1 MTAMPWVVCHCILLQ
16 GVTQVFQASAAAQHS
31 YRQLWGVDGCL
42 LGILAATFLL
52 VTTLPDAL
60 SAAGTAHRRQQQQQQ
75 QQQQLQPHKAAA
87 EERDA
92 EFGPAQ
98 PADQQ
103 LRDQQQQQYASSP
116 RQQPPLAAQHQPGD
130 SSSDCG
136 GCSSSSSGSSGS
148 VPSALIIVLLG
159 LVLAVVASPG
169 VLSQLRLG
177 PSVPRL
183 YLPTWGVFKDG
194 VLKAGLAQLPL
205 TSLNSVIAV
214 SHLAGQLFPDRAA
227 AQGWRWRP
235 GAVAVSVG
243 AMNLVGCWFGAMPC
257 CHGSGGLAAQ
267 VRLCLDEQ
275 KGGSGVEQL
284 VHPAQLELWGAL
296 CAGPLLHV

>member
-1 MTAMPWVVCHCILLQ
+1 MSPHVPQ
-16 GVTQVFQASAAAQHS
+16 GVTQVFQASAAQHT
-31 YRQLWGVDGCL
+31 YRQLWGVEGCL
-42 LGILAATFLL
+42 LGILAAAFLL
-52 VTTLPDAL
+52 VTTLPEAL
-60 SAAGTAHRRQQQQQQ
+60 AATATAHHRQQQ
-75 QQQQLQPHKAAA
+75 PHKLAAA
-87 EERDA
+87 QRDDGPGLERSTVVA
-92 EFGPAQ
+92 

-103 LRDQQQQQYASSP
+103 LCHQQQEHASSS
-116 RQQPPLAAQHQPGD
+116 RQQAPSEAAAAAAAQHQPGD
-130 SSSDCG
+130 SSSGCG
-136 GCSSSSSGSSGS
+136 GCSSNSTTTSSSRS
-148 VPSALIIVLLG
+148 VPSALIIILLG
-159 LVLAVVASPG
+159 LMLTVVASPG

-183 YLPTWGVFKDG
+183 YLPTWGVLKDG

-243 AMNLVGCWFGAMPC
+243 AMNLVGCWFGCMPC

-267 VRLCLDEQ
+267 VRLF
-275 KGGSGVEQL
+275 GGRGGGAPPSWSLGADGPFL
-284 VHPAQLELWGAL
+284 VRRPAP
-296 CAGPLLHV
+296 CCTT